1 VPEHN
6 PSMSGKTCIVTGAN
20 AGIGKATAA
29 GLAEQGATVVMLC
42 RNRERGEAARE
53 EIVRQTG
60 SEAVVLMLADLSSQ
74 TSIRQFAEQFKERYD
89 RLHVLINN
97 AAVIPPERTLSEGGI
112 EMQFAVNHLAYFL
125 LTHLLL
131 DVLKRSVPARII
143 NVSSQ
148 AHQGA
153 SLDFDDLQSAK
164 AYHARRVYSRT
175 KLANV
180 LFTYELARR
189 LRSSGVTANC
199 LHPGVIATN
208 VLGNYLGRRR
218 FFHFLAKLVG
228 GSPEKG
234 ARTSLYL
241 ATAPELAGVTG
252 RYFLNGAPAKSS
264 PHSHDEQAAKRL
276 WNVSAE
282 MCGVAE
288 AV

>member
-1 VPEHN
+1 V
-6 PSMSGKTCIVTGAN
+6 SKSKAMAGKVCIVTGAN
-20 AGIGKATAA
+20 AGIGKATAE
-29 GLAEQGATVVMLC
+29 GLAGQGATVVMLC
-42 RNRERGEAARE
+42 RNRDRGEAARG
-53 EIVRQTG
+53 EIERQAD
-60 SEAVVLMLADLSSQ
+60 SEAVVLMLADLASQ
-74 TSIRQFAEQFKERYD
+74 ASIRQFAEDFKERYE

-97 AAVIPPERTLSEGGI
+97 AAVIPPERTVTEDGI
-112 EMQFAVNHLAYFL
+112 ETQFAVNHLAYFL

-153 SLDFDDLQSAK
+153 SLDFDDLQSATG
-164 AYHARRVYSRT
+164 YHPRRVYSRT

-208 VLGNYLGRRR
+208 ILGNYLGSRR

-228 GSPEKG
+228 RSPEQG

-241 ATAPELAGVTG
+241 ASAPELEGVTG
-252 RYFLNGAPAKSS
+252 RYFVNCKPAASS
-264 PHSHDEQAAKRL
+264 TASHDEQAAKRL
-276 WNVSAE
+276 WDVSAE

-288 AV
+288 SV